1 MRSRKHATPK
11 DVEQRL
17 ERGARAAKRWH
28 GFGSRRAAEAL
39 DPQMPHR
46 QIGQYTG
53 QGTPPLQ
60 KK

>member
-1 MRSRKHATPK
+1 MEI
-11 DVEQRL
+11 DQRL
-17 ERGARAAKRWH
+17 EHEARAAKRWH
-28 GFGSRRAAEAL
+28 GFGSRRAAESL
-39 DPQMPHR
+39 EPRLPDR